1 MFTFIGYD
9 LLVHYIYIISV
20 LRQRRRSFLLD
31 WGGGGAKF
39 ERCKKK
45 NWRALRANLQLQ
57 TFRAWRAVR
66 LKTGILVKLD
76 RRLCLKTLNKS
87 SSCMSQNFYKYILC
101 NLNLPCLPDQRKVF
115 GQTLHHINMY

>member
-31 WGGGGAKF
+31 WGGGGGNLKDA
-39 ERCKKK
+39 KKK
-45 NWRALRANLQLQ
+45 KKKKKIGALCTQIRNCKLFAHG
-57 TFRAWRAVR
+57 A
-66 LKTGILVKLD
+66 LVKFDGLVVQDGAFELFLHCMMPPPPPPPQD

-87 SSCMSQNFYKYILC
+87 SS
-101 NLNLPCLPDQRKVF
+101 NLYVSELL
-115 GQTLHHINMY
+115 